1 MAKIAKSVSFEK
13 AQINMKDR
21 TITEYLKDE
30 TNTYKL
36 DDIFKDWDGVDGITF
51 SIKQVDKLAANE
63 NSDEGTDE

>member
-36 DDIFKDWDGVDGITF
+36 DNIFKDWDGVDGITF